1 MYLLNFSIN
10 NLSLMALTISIG
22 FVVDDA
28 IVVVEN
34 IYRHIEDGLSP
45 LDAALKGSKEIAF
58 TVLSIS
64 LSLIA
69 AFIPL
74 LLMGGLIGRIFREFS
89 LTVTASIAVSV
100 LVSLT
105 LAPMLSSRCLR
116 HSSATHG
123 RVFSMIEAV
132 FVALLAGYR
141 RTLDVVLRHQ
151 AITPGV
157 FLATMALTVVMAVQM
172 PKGFFPIQDTGLI
185 TAVSEGAQDISPDRM
200 MRVQRELGEVI
211 LSDPDVEGF
220 ASQTGNNDNPTTA
233 NTGRFSIVLKPHGQ
247 RKSSASQV
255 VERLRAKVASQV
267 IGGRWHTMRH
277 SDPKSDRRTGMPLA
291 RSMRLREPLGQR
303 ARLVELHEHVTA
315 RAA

>member
-1 MYLLNFSIN
+1 MIRASVHDVEFTLLLTIGIVVLVVLLFLRNVWATIIPGITIPLALLGSFGAMYLLNFSIN

-34 IYRHIEDGLSP
+34 IYRHVEDGLSP

-105 LAPMLSSRCLR
+105 LVPMLSSRCLR
-116 HSSATHG
+116 QPSAAHG
-123 RVFSMIEAV
+123 RIFSTIEAA

-141 RTLDVVLRHQ
+141 RTLDIVLRHQ
-151 AITPGV
+151 AIT
-157 FLATMALTVVMAVQM
+157 LAVLHCTMPMDSVKLLNTLLSS
-172 PKGFFPIQDTGLI
+172 IQARWSSRSLRSCSETRPPLI
-185 TAVSEGAQDISPDRM
+185 G
-200 MRVQRELGEVI
+200 
-211 LSDPDVEGF
+211 
-220 ASQTGNNDNPTTA
+220 
-233 NTGRFSIVLKPHGQ
+233 
-247 RKSSASQV
+247 
-255 VERLRAKVASQV
+255 
-267 IGGRWHTMRH
+267 
-277 SDPKSDRRTGMPLA
+277 
-291 RSMRLREPLGQR
+291 SM
-303 ARLVELHEHVTA
+303 
-315 RAA
+315 